1 MDMLDSQKFVRDIQY
16 FAQSIV
22 DTVREPMLILDTALR
37 VQSANRAFYRTFQVD
52 VKETMGRCVYDLG
65 DGQWD
70 IPTLRTLLE
79 EIIPETATFDNFQVE
94 HTFPHIGRKIMI
106 LNARRVYSP
115 GNTTE
120 LLILA
125 LEDIT
130 ERKDAQERLQ
140 ASYEREYKIA
150 RALQRPLRLGIAEDA
165 FNDLSVATLY
175 SAAQEDQ
182 GESVGGDFFD
192 GFALADGRV
201 ALVLGDAT
209 GKGLTAAARGTEVKD
224 VLRAFLRVY
233 PYYAAQTLTRLNDYL
248 CDTQK
253 LDHRSQNEL
262 MALMLAVVDTRKS
275 EITLAWAGIESP
287 LLMRGNGE
295 VDVAVGGGLPLGIIP
310 HEVYRETT
318 AGFYKGDTLV
328 MTTDGLSEARRGNEF
343 LGQEGVIAL
352 IKVAR
357 NEASLYGM
365 SHVMLSGAR
374 AFAGGQLQD
383 DACLLLARM
392 R

>member
-1 MDMLDSQKFVRDIQY
+1 MPNSHEFVRDIQY

-22 DTVREPMLILDTALR
+22 DTVREPLLILDTALR

-52 VKETMGRCVYDLG
+52 VEETMGRCVYNLG

-70 IPTLRTLLE
+70 IPALRTLLE
-79 EIIPETATFDNFQVE
+79 EIIPATATFDDFQVD
-94 HTFPHIGRKIMI
+94 HTFPRIGREIMI

-120 LLILA
+120 LLILVM
-125 LEDIT
+125 EDVT
-130 ERKDAQERLQ
+130 ERRAVKEKLQ
-140 ASYEREYKIA
+140 AEYEREHQIA
-150 RALQRPLRLGIAEDA
+150 LALQRPLLLGIAEDA
-165 FNDLSVATLY
+165 FKDLSVATLY
-175 SAAQEDQ
+175 SAAQESQ
-182 GESVGGDFFD
+182 GEAVGGDFFD

-224 VLRAFLRVY
+224 VVRAFLRVY
-233 PYYAAQTLTRLNDYL
+233 PYHAAQTLTRLNDYL
-248 CDTQK
+248 CDTQS
-253 LDHRSQNEL
+253 LDHRSQGEL
-262 MALMLAVVDTRKS
+262 MALMLAVIDTSKS
-275 EITLAWAGIESP
+275 EITLAWAGIEPP

-295 VDVAVGGGLPLGIIP
+295 VDVVTGGGMMLGVVP
-310 HEVYRETT
+310 HEVYDEATVS
-318 AGFYKGDTLV
+318 FHKGDTLV
-328 MTTDGLSEARRGNEF
+328 MTTDGLSEARRGKEL

-352 IKVAR
+352 VKVAR